1 MPNAYDYGAL
11 WSSVAMT
18 GGMTVVI
25 MFILGYVCVKS
36 QYRWVQFMLFLC
48 LIQNIDTALLAIAVF
63 LEVTDFH

>member
-18 GGMTVVI
+18 GGMAVVI

-48 LIQNIDTALLAIAVF
+48 LI
-63 LEVTDFH
+63 